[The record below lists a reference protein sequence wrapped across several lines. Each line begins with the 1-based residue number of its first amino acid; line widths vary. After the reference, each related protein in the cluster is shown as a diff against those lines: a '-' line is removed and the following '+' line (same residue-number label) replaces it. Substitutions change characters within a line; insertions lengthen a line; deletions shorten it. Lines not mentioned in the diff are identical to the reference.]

1 MLRISIA
8 FCLLATT
15 ACMGTLTTGDDDG
28 TTGSATG
35 SATPPPQTV
44 KITVRDGATP
54 QAGVDVLFQNSNSSV
69 VAEVATDATGVASA
83 TMASGNVTV
92 ARMLASGSAAI
103 YTYVGV
109 AAGDELVLGD
119 PTDDTDTATP
129 ATISV
134 TVPDGADGT
143 VDVVSPCGTGQGTA
157 PTVEVNVVGC
167 PSSIM
172 FYVTD
177 GDNNSFALAAPESV
191 SIDLSSGLLEGP
203 LGTTF
208 SAQNVS
214 ADMTSVAMEANAMAG
229 TYELYT
235 SGAQE
240 VDAGPADVDLPDLHG
255 VDELDVATITQSSGA
270 TQIVA
275 TRQPY
280 ASVPHMF
287 DAVANPMP
295 AISNATYAP
304 NDVSWTET
312 GTGTPQ
318 FVVATLVVTSSGGGG
333 AFTRYIIAPHASTS
347 LQVPLLAGSDAQYN
361 MDASDTFTGS
371 VGIGSV
377 TGGYAAA
384 RAVAFTS
391 PNLADTTPM
400 NATLTLSYAA
410 K

>member
-1 MLRISIA
+1 
-8 FCLLATT
+8 
-15 ACMGTLTTGDDDG
+15 
-28 TTGSATG
+28 
-35 SATPPPQTV
+35 
-44 KITVRDGATP
+44 
-54 QAGVDVLFQNSNSSV
+54 
-69 VAEVATDATGVASA
+69 
-83 TMASGNVTV
+83 
-92 ARMLASGSAAI
+92 MLASGSAAI

-318 FVVATLVVTSSGGGG
+318 FVVATLAVTSSGGGG

-391 PNLADTTPM
+391 PHLADTTPM

>member
-191 SIDLSSGLLEGP
+191 SIDLSSGFLEGP

-304 NDVSWTET
+304 NDVSWIET

-318 FVVATLVVTSSGGGG
+318 FVVATLVVTSNGGGG

-371 VGIGSV
+371 VGIGSI